1 MLLVI
6 VEGCAVFFRNGSFV
20 TGPLMH
26 FQSLLLRVSEQEEGR
41 VSAALL
47 FRASPSVDDCM
58 L

>member
-1 MLLVI
+1 
-6 VEGCAVFFRNGSFV
+6 
-20 TGPLMH
+20 MH